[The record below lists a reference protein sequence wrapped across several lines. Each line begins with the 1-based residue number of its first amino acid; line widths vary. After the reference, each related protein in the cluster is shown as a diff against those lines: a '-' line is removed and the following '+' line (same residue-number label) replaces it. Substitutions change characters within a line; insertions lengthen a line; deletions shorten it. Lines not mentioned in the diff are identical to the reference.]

1 MISLGEV
8 TLPCFFLTLQAS
20 FLAFQQGILL
30 CNLNVCKKKKKGIV
44 FSANPKLVI
53 SFGASEHAQFLET

>member
-8 TLPCFFLTLQAS
+8 TRPCLSLTLPAS

-30 CNLNVCKKKKKGIV
+30 CNLNVCKKRKGIV
-44 FSANPKLVI
+44 FSPNSKLVI
-53 SFGASEHAQFLET
+53 SFGASEYVQFLET